1 MMSQQNLDN
10 LAGSSAGLWNQGVT
24 NQWGTRLA
32 GSSDEQTA
40 GTGAGAGTAG
50 VVTSDGRR
58 PAAVRAIGLVKDYGH
73 GASLV
78 HALRGIDIGFEK
90 GAFTAIM
97 GPSGSGK
104 STLMHTLAGLDSVTR
119 GTVLV
124 GGQDIT
130 KFSDKQLTLLRRST
144 IGFIFQSFNLLP
156 MFDAEQNILMPL
168 TLAGRKPDKAWTDRL
183 VTTLGLTDRLH
194 HRPSEMSGGQQ
205 QRVAIARALITK
217 PEVVFADEPT
227 GNLDSVSSAEVLTLM
242 RRLVD
247 ETGQTIVMVTH
258 DATAASYADRAVV
271 LADGRIV
278 ADREHPTAE
287 EMSSLLTSI
296 MENLA
301 ARRTAEGNG
310 RLGAL
315 AGSSARQTPGAMPG
329 VPAHGPRHA
338 QDSARHAQEA

>member
-1 MMSQQNLDN
+1 MVVAMENTVEEQPAQ
-10 LAGSSAGLWNQGVT
+10 AGLVQS
-24 NQWGTRLA
+24 RP
-32 GSSDEQTA
+32 
-40 GTGAGAGTAG
+40 
-50 VVTSDGRR
+50 GREV
-58 PAAVRAIGLVKDYGH
+58 AVRAIGLVKDYGE
-73 GASLV
+73 GESLV
-78 HALRGIDIGFEK
+78 HALRGIDIGFDK

-104 STLMHTLAGLDSVTR
+104 STLMHVLAGLDSATR
-119 GTVLV
+119 GTVMV
-124 GGQDIT
+124 GGKDIT
-130 KFSDKQLTLLRRST
+130 SFTDNQLTLLRRDT

-168 TLAGRKPDKAWTDRL
+168 TLAGKKADRAWFDQL
-183 VTTLGLTDRLH
+183 VRVLGLTDRLH

-205 QRVAIARALITK
+205 QRVAIARALIAR
-217 PEVVFADEPT
+217 PSVVFADEPT
-227 GNLDSVSSAEVLTLM
+227 GNLDSVSSAEVLSLM

-258 DATAASYADRAVV
+258 DATAAAYADRAVV

-301 ARRTAEGNG
+301 TAHRSAHDPLEN
-310 RLGAL
+310 L
-315 AGSSARQTPGAMPG
+315 AGFDRTDA
-329 VPAHGPRHA
+329 
-338 QDSARHAQEA
+338 EA